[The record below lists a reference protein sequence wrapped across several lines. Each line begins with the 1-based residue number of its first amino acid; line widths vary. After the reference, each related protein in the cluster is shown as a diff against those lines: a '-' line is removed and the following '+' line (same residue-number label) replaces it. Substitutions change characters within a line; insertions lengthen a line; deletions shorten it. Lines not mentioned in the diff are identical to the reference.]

1 MIMRKI
7 EQDMLNAIEA
17 GKNEWVSGNTRVHAI
32 VGGMEVQLHG
42 NIIATVEE
50 YFTKPCLKTF
60 RNWPTSTTVSRLRAL
75 GINAS
80 IKNFQPCID
89 GKEI

>member
-1 MIMRKI
+1 MRKI
-7 EQDMLNAIEA
+7 EQGMLNAISA
-17 GKNEWVSGNTRVHAI
+17 GKTNWVSGNTRVHSI
-32 VGGMEVQLHG
+32 VGGVEIQLHG
-42 NIIATVEE
+42 NIIATVDE
-50 YFTKPCLKTF
+50 YFTRPDLKTF
-60 RNWPTSTTVSRLRAL
+60 RTWPTSTTVSRLRAL